1 MVIKIGNKLVG
12 ETADEQLILERKRFQ
27 AKRRKM
33 DEENYQKKLKLLEMG
48 KGNKKLTDFLI
59 KKK

>member
-59 KKK
+59 